1 VHKELGVHR
10 ENQMDV
16 TNTNKVVQER
26 EGAFLCVKAAL
37 GNGSS

>member
-1 VHKELGVHR
+1 
-10 ENQMDV
+10 MDV